1 MRFIIAALAFAG
13 FLSGQTN
20 DKIFQFRTAQT
31 VQEMQQIATVVKA
44 IGDIRDTSVD
54 TDARRLSVR
63 GSDAQLAQAD
73 WLFNELDKAPD
84 TLAHEY
90 RAADGPE
97 NVVRLY
103 YLPASLTLQD
113 FQEIATLVRSI
124 TEVRKA
130 FTYNTPRALVL
141 RGTPE
146 QMLLASWLLQQ
157 LTGEATSSRFPVRET
172 SDVFVRVLLVPNT
185 ANVQQL
191 QEIATLVRSIGDIGR
206 LFTHNRAHAIAIRG
220 TSEQIALAE
229 WLTQELDG
237 PSAPHA
243 SSPEYLLPGKT
254 EGVVKV
260 FYLPNTGDL
269 KSFQQ
274 TVTFIRSNT
283 QILRAFT
290 YNGPRALALRGTS
303 AQIADAERLIHESK

>member
-1 MRFIIAALAFAG
+1 MRSVVAALAFVY
-13 FLSGQTN
+13 LSFGHPA
-20 DKIFQFRTAQT
+20 DRVFQFHTAQSD
-31 VQEMQQIATVVKA
+31 QEMQEIATVVKA

-90 RAADGPE
+90 RVPEGPE

-113 FQEIATLVRSI
+113 FQEISTLVRHI
-124 TEVRKA
+124 TEIRRA
-130 FTYNTPRALVL
+130 YTYNTPRALVV

-146 QMLLASWLLQQ
+146 QMLVASWLLQQ
-157 LTGEATSSRFPVRET
+157 LTGEPTGSRFPVPET
-172 SDVFVRVLLVPNT
+172 SDDLVRVLLVPNAAT
-185 ANVQQL
+185 VQQL
-191 QEIATLVRSIGDIGR
+191 QEIATLVRSIGDIR
-206 LFTHNRAHAIAIRG
+206 QLFTYQRARAIAIRG
-220 TSEQIALAE
+220 TSQQLALAE

-243 SSPEYLLPGKT
+243 ASPEYLLPAQT

-260 FYLPNTGDL
+260 FYLPKSDSL
-269 KSFQQ
+269 QSFQQ
-274 TVTFIRSNT
+274 AATFIRTTT
-283 QILRAFT
+283 QIRRAFT
-290 YNGPRALALRGTS
+290 YNAPRALALRGTPS
-303 AQIADAERLIHESK
+303 QIADAERLIQERK